1 MHSVEISFDPAKRAA
16 TLRERGLDFADAAK
30 LFEDPSFTAV
40 DDRLAYPEPRF
51 LTYGMIGGRLA
62 MAAWTPT
69 GDGIRVI
76 SMRKCNER
84 EQARFAAR
92 MG

>member
-1 MHSVEISFDPAKRAA
+1 VKVTF
-16 TLRERGLDFADAAK
+16 DAAK
-30 LFEDPSFTAV
+30 RERTLEQRGIDFAEADRLFEAPSFTAQDV
-40 DDRLAYPEPRF
+40 RFDYPEPRF
-51 LTYGMIGGRLA
+51 LTYGLLRERLV

-69 GDGIRVI
+69 PGGIRVI

-84 EQARFAAR
+84 ERARFAAG